1 MIGLD
6 HNCSRVDSAFKYTLY
21 FELLRKKIKQYK
33 VEPQHISNIDEKGV
47 LVGILS
53 KIKRVF
59 SRRRYEEGLI
69 K

>member
-1 MIGLD
+1 MGLD
-6 HNCSRVDSAFKYTLY
+6 HNRSRADSAFKYTLY
-21 FELLRKKIKQYK
+21 FELLRKKIEQYE
-33 VEPQHISNIDEKGV
+33 VEPQHIYNMDEKGF